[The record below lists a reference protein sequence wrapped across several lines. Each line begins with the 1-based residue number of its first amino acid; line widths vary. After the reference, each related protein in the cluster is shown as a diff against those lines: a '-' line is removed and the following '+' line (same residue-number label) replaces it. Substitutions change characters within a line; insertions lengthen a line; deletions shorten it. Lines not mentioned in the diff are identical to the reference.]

1 MKKII
6 VSLGILSTL
15 ALPLNSFALTQQSE
29 NESITPKASINMYSI
44 YGPYDPYLQG
54 FINYAYVT
62 ADELN
67 VRYSPVNGSVIDS
80 LSYGT
85 KVRVQSVRMVDGN
98 AWAYIGF
105 DHSESWDGRGWV
117 SLDYLRYQ

>member
-6 VSLGILSTL
+6 MSLGILSAL
-15 ALPLNSFALTQQSE
+15 ALPVNSFASTQQSE

-44 YGPYDPYLQG
+44 YGPYDPNLEG

-62 ADELN
+62 ADQLN
-67 VRYSPVNGSVIDS
+67 VRYSPVTGAVIDS

-85 KVRVQSVRMVDGN
+85 KVRVQSVRTVDGK
-98 AWAYIGF
+98 AWAYIAF
-105 DHSESWDGRGWV
+105 NHSASWDGRGWV

>member
-6 VSLGILSTL
+6 LSLGVLSAL
-15 ALPLNSFALTQQSE
+15 ALPINSFASTQQPE
-29 NESITPKASINMYSI
+29 TESIAPKAGISMYSI
-44 YGPYDPYLQG
+44 YGPYEPDLQG

-67 VRYSPVNGSVIDS
+67 VRYSPVNGTVIDS

-85 KVRVQSVRMVDGN
+85 KVRVQSMRMINGT
-98 AWAYIGF
+98 AWVYIAF
-105 DHSESWDGRGWV
+105 NHSGSWDGRGWV
-117 SLDYLRYQ
+117 CFDNYLRY